1 MSGDKQKKN
10 SIVVP
15 IDSTE
20 QTIVALKQSYNLARY
35 TNSQIVLVHTFEQDE
50 TKEVEFM
57 QKLADETA
65 RESGLPVKVEY
76 VRGNIYSET
85 MRIAEELDA
94 TLVVLGLTSHM
105 SPKNIIGQ
113 SAFKFIRESKF
124 PVLTI
129 RGREHRDGCE
139 NILLP
144 LDLTKETRQKVDK
157 AIEFARYF
165 GAAIRILSVFSLK
178 DAEYENKILAYS
190 QQVKNYIKSKGIPCT
205 NKSVASDDIAQA
217 VVDYGHKIEADLIM
231 IMTKAELNIKEM
243 FVGTTAQRVVDIS
256 DIPVL
261 SLRPED
267 LTTVTFTPY

>member
-1 MSGDKQKKN
+1 MSETKKN
-10 SIVVP
+10 SIIVP

-35 TNSQIVLVHTFEQDE
+35 TNSQIVLLRAFEQDE
-50 TKEVEFM
+50 TREVEFM
-57 QKLADETA
+57 QKLAADVEK
-65 RESGLPVKVEY
+65 ESGLPVKVEY
-76 VRGNIYSET
+76 ARGNVFTET
-85 MRIAEELDA
+85 MRVAEELNA

-105 SPKNIIGQ
+105 SAKNIIGNN
-113 SAFKFIRESKF
+113 AFKFIRESKF

-129 RGREHRDGCE
+129 RGKEHRDGCE

-157 AIEFARYF
+157 AIEFAKYF

-178 DAEYENKILAYS
+178 DAEYENKILAYA

-205 NKSVASDDIAQA
+205 NKSIAADDIAQA

-231 IMTKAELNIKEM
+231 IMTKAELNLKEM
-243 FVGTTAQRVVDIS
+243 FVGTTAQKVVDIS

-261 SLRPED
+261 SLRPSD
-267 LTTVTFTPY
+267 NYTQVVFTPY

>member
-1 MSGDKQKKN
+1 MSQDKKN
-10 SIVVP
+10 SILVP

-20 QTIVALKQSYNLARY
+20 QTIVALRQSYNLARY
-35 TNSQIVLVHTFEQDE
+35 TNSQIVLLHVFEEDE
-50 TKEVEFM
+50 TKEVAYM
-57 QKLADETA
+57 QTIADDVA
-65 RESGLPVKVEY
+65 KESGLTVKVEY
-76 VRGNIYSET
+76 ARGNVFAET
-85 MRIAEELDA
+85 MRLAEELNA

-105 SPKNIIGQ
+105 SAKDIIGK

-124 PVLTI
+124 PVLTV
-129 RGREHRDGCE
+129 RGKQHRDGCE

-157 AIEFARYF
+157 AIEFAKYF
-165 GAAIRILSVFSLK
+165 GAAIRILSIFSLK

-205 NKSVASDDIAQA
+205 NKSMASDDIAEA
-217 VVDYGHKIEADLIM
+217 VVEYGHKIEADLIM

-267 LTTVTFTPY
+267 LTNVTFTPY

>member
-1 MSGDKQKKN
+1 MSEDKKN

-35 TNSQIVLVHTFEQDE
+35 TNSQIVLVHAFEQDE

-65 RESGLPVKVEY
+65 SESGLTVKVEY
-76 VRGNIYSET
+76 ARGNVYTET
-85 MRIAEELDA
+85 MRIAEELNA
-94 TLVVLGLTSHM
+94 TLIVLGLTSHM
-105 SPKNIIGQ
+105 STKDIIGH
-113 SAFKFIRESKF
+113 SASKFIRESKF

-129 RGREHRDGCE
+129 RGKAHRDGCE

-165 GAAIRILSVFSLK
+165 GAAIRILSIFSLK

-205 NKSVASDDIAQA
+205 NKSLASDDIAQA

-261 SLRPED
+261 SLRPSD
-267 LTTVTFTPY
+267 NYTQVVFTPY